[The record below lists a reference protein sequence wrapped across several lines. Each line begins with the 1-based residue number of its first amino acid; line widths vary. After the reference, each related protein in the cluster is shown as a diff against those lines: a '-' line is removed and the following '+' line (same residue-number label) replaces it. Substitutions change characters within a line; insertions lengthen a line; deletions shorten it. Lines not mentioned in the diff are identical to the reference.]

1 MRLRFG
7 SSLVMKKAFSIIELI
22 FVLVV
27 IGILS
32 AIILPST
39 KTNPLDEVA
48 IQLLSHIQYT
58 QHLAMSDDR
67 YNANRKNSDDAVIW
81 YKERW
86 QLVFS
91 KSKFTDNQYAYTIFS
106 DTAGESTGDASESEI
121 AINPQNANQ
130 IMTGG
135 YGDTKAIDI
144 RDTDGFKG
152 MPSLNIGKKY
162 GISDVKLTEGCSYN
176 RISFDYLGRPF
187 TGKQSSLDFPYQSD
201 ISDSRKPGLICENKG
216 CEITL
221 THNSSKTITLRI
233 TKETGFVCILKEGT
247 KECQK

>member
-1 MRLRFG
+1 
-7 SSLVMKKAFSIIELI
+7 MKKAFSIIELI
-22 FVLVV
+22 FVLVI
-27 IGILS
+27 IGILAS
-32 AIILPST
+32 IILPST
-39 KTNPLDEVA
+39 KTDPLDEAA
-48 IQLLSHIQYT
+48 IQLVSHIRYT
-58 QHLAMSDDR
+58 QHLAMTDDR
-67 YNANRKNSDDAVIW
+67 YDANRKNDDGDIIW

-91 KSKFTDNQYAYTIFS
+91 KSDFTDNRYAYTIFS
-106 DTAGESTGDASESEI
+106 DTAGNSTGDASESEI

-135 YGDTKAIDI
+135 YGEPKAIDI

-162 GISDVKLTEGCSYN
+162 GITDVELDGGCSNN

-187 TGKQSSLDFPYQSD
+187 KGKQSSMKSPYNSGGTQ
-201 ISDSRKPGLICENKG
+201 RLIYKDEG
-216 CEITL
+216 CKITL
-221 THNSSKTITLRI
+221 THSSGKDITLRI

-247 KECQK
+247 EECQ